1 VRNWT
6 ALALL
11 LLCIAIVTAAVV
23 QLLRAAA
30 L

>member
-11 LLCIAIVTAAVV
+11 LLSIAIVTAAVV

>member
-1 VRNWT
+1 MRNWT

-11 LLCIAIVTAAVV
+11 LLFIAIVTAAVV